1 MDKRLLIC
9 RLVLLTLFLIGTG
22 MIAGGIWGVSNANRI
37 DKEYISATAKIE
49 KIEKYKERRN
59 GKNRTRHDVIVS
71 YMANGKVYT
80 EQLNAYSSSMQVG
93 DSIPLRYNPQQVTE
107 IRSVEIEHTI
117 FAVMIIVGVIV
128 LISDLFMPRLFRK
141 MKAFQV

>member
-1 MDKRLLIC
+1 MDKRLLIY
-9 RLVLLTLFLIGTG
+9 RLVLLTLFLIGFG

-49 KIEKYKERRN
+49 NIKKYRERRH

-71 YMANGKVYT
+71 YMVNGKVYT
-80 EQLNAYSSSMQVG
+80 GNLNAYSSFMQVG
-93 DSIPLRYNPQQVTE
+93 DSIPLKYNPHQVTE
-107 IRSVEIEHTI
+107 IRSVEIEHII
-117 FAVMIIVGVIV
+117 FVVMIIAGVIV

-141 MKAFQV
+141 LKFIH